1 MNRIDRIL
9 QAAALPDVPVE
20 ALPEDRQAGIL
31 NGTMQLVQQDAKK
44 HGRKRVI
51 RIMIAAALGLTPAA
65 VRMRLG
71 RSREA
76 IRNELCWGG
85 FVYESD

>member
-31 NGTMQLVQQDAKK
+31 SGTMQLVQQDAKST
-44 HGRKRVI
+44 
-51 RIMIAAALGLTPAA
+51 AASALSAL
-65 VRMRLG
+65 
-71 RSREA
+71 
-76 IRNELCWGG
+76 
-85 FVYESD
+85 